1 MSAFSFLKKIGL
13 SLAAPES
20 APAPAAAPA
29 AAQPEAA
36 APATDDDGAA
46 LRRAA
51 GSPALRKALGGEANI
66 KAIEP
71 IALTR
76 LRVELLDG
84 GLVDQEALGR
94 AGVLAV
100 ATLAAGTLHLIVGL
114 PAEQR
119 QAA

>member
-13 SLAAPES
+13 SLATPES
-20 APAPAAAPA
+20 APVPAAAPA
-29 AAQPEAA
+29 QPEAT
-36 APATDDDGAA
+36 APAMDDDGAA
-46 LRRAA
+46 LRQAA
-51 GSPALRKALGGEANI
+51 GSPALRKALGGDGNI